1 MTVDILMAQLD
12 SKNTGYINEAQFVKN
27 IKRIYSENQ
36 LRQFLRVD
44 LIPNEVLDEANMQPS
59 LAGSRIN
66 MRNDRVIIYI

>member
-12 SKNTGYINEAQFVKN
+12 SKNTGYINEAQFAKN

>member
-27 IKRIYSENQ
+27 IKRMYSENQ

>member
-36 LRQFLRVD
+36 LRQCLRVD